1 MKPFPLIHQLDAMDC
16 GPACLRMVAKF
27 YRKNFTIQTLRE
39 RSFIT
44 HSGVSMLGISD
55 AAESIGLRTIG
66 VKINFEQL
74 VNEANLPCIL
84 HWNQSHFVVLYN
96 IKKSKKDYIF
106 YIADPAGSKYE
117 MQTEGFLK
125 CWASS
130 KSEEKDIGTVLLL
143 EPSPNFYTQKD
154 ETNNKKSTS
163 LFLQYLFPYKSQFL
177 QLLLAL
183 VVTTIIS
190 TIFPFLTQ
198 SIVDKGISNNNL
210 SFVTL
215 VLISQLVLFSVQLGV
230 NFLQSWISLHVNT
243 RISISLISDFLSKL
257 MRLPLRFFDSKN
269 VGDIMQRIGDNDR
282 IKNFLT
288 GSSIT
293 TLFSFFNFIVF
304 ACILAYYST
313 KILTVFLIG
322 NALYILWITLF
333 LRYRRRLDMARFTQ
347 AAAEQS
353 NLVQIVTGMQEIKL
367 NNCEKQQRW
376 KWERIQ
382 VKLFNI
388 SIKGLA
394 LGQYQQ
400 LGSVFF
406 TQVTTLLISY
416 ISARSVI
423 EGNMTLGMMMS
434 VSYIIGQLS
443 GPIGQVIGFVQSAQD
458 AKISLERLNEIH
470 NKEDETVR
478 TESEYISELPEN
490 KNIIIDNVY
499 FSYDGAERDYALNGV
514 SLFIPQNKTTAIVGA
529 SGSGK
534 TTLIKLLLGFYKPN
548 KGEIYLTNG
557 KTHESTNLK
566 NGVMLER
573 ANARTENPF
582 APSSIR
588 AFEHSSVYALSDINP
603 QLWRQSTGAVMQDGF
618 IFSDT
623 IANNIAVGV
632 DNIDKKRLKF
642 AAQTAN
648 IHDFI
653 ESLPLKYNTKIGMD
667 GSGISQGQ
675 RQRLLIARAVYKNPD
690 FLFFD
695 EATNA
700 LDANNERVILDNLKE
715 FYKGKTV
722 VIVAHRLSTVQNAD
736 KIVVMDN
743 GKIAEHG
750 THAALTEKRGLY
762 YNLVK
767 NQLELGN

>member
-1 MKPFPLIHQLDAMDC
+1 MKPFPHYTQLDAMDC
-16 GPACLRMVAKF
+16 GATCLRMIAKF
-27 YRKNFTIQTLRE
+27 YGKHYSNRTLRE

-44 HSGVSMLGISD
+44 RSGVSMLGISD
-55 AAESIGLRTIG
+55 AAESIGFRTQG
-66 VKINFEQL
+66 VKITLKQL
-74 VNEANLPCIL
+74 LEVPLPCIL
-84 HWNQSHFVVLYN
+84 HWNQNHFTVLYK
-96 IKKSKKDYIF
+96 ITSKKLLSTYGDGQRVKC
-106 YIADPAGSKYE
+106 YIADPAGGKYTMTAE
-117 MQTEGFLK
+117 ELLK
-125 CWASS
+125 CWAST
-130 KSEEKDIGTVLLL
+130 ETNGEKTGVALLL
-143 EPSPNFYTQKD
+143 EQAPDFYSREDMNDKSD
-154 ETNNKKSTS
+154 KKISFFFKYLRPFKS
-163 LFLQYLFPYKSQFL
+163 QIVQLFLGL
-177 QLLLAL
+177 
-183 VVTTIIS
+183 IIGS
-190 TIFPFLTQ
+190 ILSLIFPFLTQ

-215 VLISQLVLFSVQLGV
+215 VLISQLVLFCVQLGV

-269 VGDIMQRIGDNDR
+269 VGDIMQRIGDNER
-282 IKNFLT
+282 IKSFLT

-304 ACILAYYST
+304 ACILAYYNT
-313 KILTVFLIG
+313 KILAVFLIG
-322 NALYILWITLF
+322 NILYILWIMLF

-406 TQVTTLLISY
+406 TQVTSLLISY

-443 GPIGQVIGFVQSAQD
+443 APISQVIGFVQSAQD
-458 AKISLERLNEIH
+458 AKISLERLDEIH
-470 NKEDETVR
+470 NKEDEDSLRFVDR
-478 TESEYISELPEN
+478 KQWGEIPEN
-490 KNIIIDNVY
+490 KNIIVDNVY
-499 FSYDGAERDYALNGV
+499 FSYDGAERNYALNGV

-534 TTLIKLLLGFYKPN
+534 TTLIKMLLNFYQAN
-548 KGEIYLTNG
+548 KGDIFIDN
-557 KTHESTNLK
+557 SNL
-566 NGVMLER
+566 NE
-573 ANARTENPF
+573 
-582 APSSIR
+582 
-588 AFEHSSVYALSDINP
+588 INP

-623 IANNIAVGV
+623 VANNIAVGV
-632 DNIDKKRLKF
+632 DNIDRKRLKF

-648 IHDFI
+648 IHKFI
-653 ESLPLKYNTKIGMD
+653 EDLPLKYNTKIGMD

-736 KIVVMDN
+736 NIVVIDE
-743 GKIAEHG
+743 GKIAEYG